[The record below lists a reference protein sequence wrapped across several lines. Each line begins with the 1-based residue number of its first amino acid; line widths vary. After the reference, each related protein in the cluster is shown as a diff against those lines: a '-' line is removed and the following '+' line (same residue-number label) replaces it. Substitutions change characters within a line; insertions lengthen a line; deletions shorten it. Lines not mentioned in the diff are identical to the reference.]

1 MFYVVSSEFAGNL
14 TTSSTN
20 CTTTFIEYYATSQIT
35 NAALSID
42 RVFEI
47 PYTERKGDENM
58 TKRFEEYTEKF
69 EIQYTEMDRP
79 FDPAEYSEQQLWQ
92 MAEQWNKAKTRGYWT
107 MFPGHCFRGLEEDIF
122 VKIHSSRL
130 AGKRGGGLK
139 MPHNHEFF
147 EMVYVYRGELHNEID
162 GTDIVQRN
170 RTAVLLNPYAL
181 HHPYTD
187 SPQDIVYNILFKT
200 EIITNTFLQLLSSD
214 DNQIIRFF
222 LNSVYGISHTCNY
235 LYFQL
240 SEDLSRLIQ
249 QIIAEWYDQKAMY
262 RQVIVGDVIRLFA
275 GLARDYHKQNA
286 FSYLTSS
293 EDTASR
299 ILQYM
304 KQNYATTSIRDISD
318 QFHCSPSAVSQMVKR
333 KFSKN
338 FSEIIM
344 EFKMESACNYLK
356 NSTLST
362 EKIAEIIGYN
372 DLSYFHKVFK
382 KNFSMTPK
390 EYRTKFSIYSSV
402 SRQKPGL

>member
-1 MFYVVSSEFAGNL
+1 
-14 TTSSTN
+14 
-20 CTTTFIEYYATSQIT
+20 
-35 NAALSID
+35 
-42 RVFEI
+42 
-47 PYTERKGDENM
+47 M
-58 TKRFEEYTEKF
+58 TKWFEEYTEKF
-69 EIQYTEMDRP
+69 EFQYTEMERP
-79 FDPAEYSEQQLWQ
+79 FDPSEHSKEELRQ
-92 MAEQWNKAKTRGYWT
+92 MREQWNKTKTQGYWT
-107 MFPGHCFRGLEEDIF
+107 MFPDHCFRGLEEDIF

-130 AGKRGGGLK
+130 AGKRDSGIK
-139 MPHNHEFF
+139 IPHNHEFF

-162 GTDIVQRN
+162 GTDIVQRD
-170 RTAVLLNPYAL
+170 RTATLLNPYAL
-181 HHPYTD
+181 HRPYTD